1 MVCMGNIYEVI
12 EQYNLN
18 KECKIL
24 IIVDDVIADRQRNK
38 NNFKKQ

>member
-24 IIVDDVIADRQRNK
+24 IIVDDAIADRQRNK
-38 NNFKKQ
+38 NNFKK